1 MTAVPLA
8 LVALLMNGREPA
20 AVAESRLQAGSAAEA
35 VSGDGS
41 ASIVVSQVQAFA
53 TSENLLSS
61 VLAAERVDRPARK
74 VAKAIKVSGL
84 GTSTVVELS
93 VRDRDPAVALRL
105 TDAVGAEVVRQINE
119 KNHGAIRQRIREI
132 DKRVRK
138 LEGRLGPR
146 ARQASGPVPDI
157 GAANERGRVE
167 AEPSGVRSARSDP
180 KTRLPAPGTANG
192 RERVQAELSDLRS
205 NRSDLMTQL
214 TASGTASV
222 VQPAVLAPSRN
233 PVIMMAA
240 IAGLAGLVAGI
251 LVAVVTETLRPT
263 IPGQRRV
270 ARRLGVPLPGR
281 TGEGPA
287 QLADLGRRIRLAAR
301 KEDVDR
307 VALVGAPGPLPPEL
321 VSAVAAAVYG
331 DDTKVVSVR
340 PRHGGPGNGAPK
352 QGEPDEDAD
361 GDAPSLNSGGPG
373 GGSSTSVV
381 RTGGGASAVA
391 TRPAGASPTEIT
403 QPVAVRRV
411 CHVHAFEDVDPG
423 ADDTVGVV
431 VAVGPVTTV
440 AGLETVDDLVAASG
454 WPLLGVVA
462 TSRKATSK
470 RARRARKT

>member
-1 MTAVPLA
+1 MELDEVAARVFRSYWPLLAVMTAVPLA

-61 VLAAERVDRPARK
+61 VLAAERIDRPARK

-93 VRDRDPAVALRL
+93 VRDRDPAVARRL

-119 KNHGAIRQRIREI
+119 KNHGTIRRRIREI
-132 DKRVRK
+132 DRRVRK
-138 LEGRLGPR
+138 LEDRLGPL

-157 GAANERGRVE
+157 GAANE
-167 AEPSGVRSARSDP
+167 
-180 KTRLPAPGTANG
+180 

-222 VQPAVLAPSRN
+222 VQPAVIAPSRN
-233 PVIMMAA
+233 PMIMMAA
-240 IAGLAGLVAGI
+240 IAGLSGLVAGI

-270 ARRLGVPLPGR
+270 ARRLGVPLLGR

-470 RARRARKT
+470 RARRARKTKE

>member
-1 MTAVPLA
+1 MELDEVAARVFRSYWPLLAVMTAVPLA

-61 VLAAERVDRPARK
+61 VLAAERIDRPARK

-93 VRDRDPAVALRL
+93 VRDRDPAVARRL

-119 KNHGAIRQRIREI
+119 KNHGTIRRRIREI

-138 LEGRLGPR
+138 LEDRLGPL

-157 GAANERGRVE
+157 GAANE
-167 AEPSGVRSARSDP
+167 
-180 KTRLPAPGTANG
+180 

-222 VQPAVLAPSRN
+222 VQPAVIAPSRN
-233 PVIMMAA
+233 PMIMMAA
-240 IAGLAGLVAGI
+240 IAGLSGLVAGI

-270 ARRLGVPLPGR
+270 ARRLGVPLLGR

-352 QGEPDEDAD
+352 QGEPNEDAD

-403 QPVAVRRV
+403 QPVAVRRG

-470 RARRARKT
+470 RARRARKTKE

>member
-1 MTAVPLA
+1 MELDEVAARVFRSYWPLLAVMTAVPLA

-119 KNHGAIRQRIREI
+119 KNHGTIRRRIREI

-138 LEGRLGPR
+138 LEDRLVPL

-157 GAANERGRVE
+157 GAANE
-167 AEPSGVRSARSDP
+167 
-180 KTRLPAPGTANG
+180 

-222 VQPAVLAPSRN
+222 VQPAVIAPSRN
-233 PVIMMAA
+233 PMIMMAA

-270 ARRLGVPLPGR
+270 ARRLGVPLLGR

-352 QGEPDEDAD
+352 QGEPNEDAD

-470 RARRARKT
+470 RARRARKTKE

>member
-1 MTAVPLA
+1 MELDEVAARVFRSYWPLLAVMTAVPLA

-61 VLAAERVDRPARK
+61 VLAAERIDRPARK

-119 KNHGAIRQRIREI
+119 KNHGTIRRRIREI

-138 LEGRLGPR
+138 LEDRLGPL

-157 GAANERGRVE
+157 GAANE
-167 AEPSGVRSARSDP
+167 
-180 KTRLPAPGTANG
+180 

-270 ARRLGVPLPGR
+270 ARRLGVPLLGR

-340 PRHGGPGNGAPK
+340 PGHRGPGNGAPT
-352 QGEPDEDAD
+352 QGEPGGDAGGDAD

-470 RARRARKT
+470 RARRARKTKE

>member
-1 MTAVPLA
+1 MELDEVAARVFRSYWPLLAVMTAVPLA

-61 VLAAERVDRPARK
+61 VLAAERIDRPARK

-119 KNHGAIRQRIREI
+119 KNHGTIRRRIREI

-138 LEGRLGPR
+138 LEDRLGPL

-157 GAANERGRVE
+157 GAANE
-167 AEPSGVRSARSDP
+167 
-180 KTRLPAPGTANG
+180 

-222 VQPAVLAPSRN
+222 VQPAVIAPSRN
-233 PVIMMAA
+233 PMIMMAA

-270 ARRLGVPLPGR
+270 ARRLGVPLLGR

-470 RARRARKT
+470 RARRARKTKE

>member
-1 MTAVPLA
+1 MELDEVAARVFRSYWPLLAVMTAVPLA

-61 VLAAERVDRPARK
+61 VLAAERIDRPARK

-93 VRDRDPAVALRL
+93 VRDRDPAVARRL

-119 KNHGAIRQRIREI
+119 KNHGTIRRRIREI

-138 LEGRLGPR
+138 LEDRLGPL

-157 GAANERGRVE
+157 GAANE
-167 AEPSGVRSARSDP
+167 
-180 KTRLPAPGTANG
+180 

-222 VQPAVLAPSRN
+222 VQPAVIAPSRN
-233 PVIMMAA
+233 PMIMMAA

-270 ARRLGVPLPGR
+270 ARRLGVPLLGR

-352 QGEPDEDAD
+352 QGEPNEDAD

-403 QPVAVRRV
+403 QPVAVRRG

-470 RARRARKT
+470 RARRARKTKE

>member
-1 MTAVPLA
+1 MELDEVAARVFRSYWPLLAVMTAVPLA

-138 LEGRLGPR
+138 LEDRLGPL

-157 GAANERGRVE
+157 GAANE
-167 AEPSGVRSARSDP
+167 
-180 KTRLPAPGTANG
+180 

-251 LVAVVTETLRPT
+251 LVAVVTEMLRPT

-270 ARRLGVPLPGR
+270 ARRLGVPLLGR

-470 RARRARKT
+470 RARRARKTKE

>member
-1 MTAVPLA
+1 MELDEVAARVFRSYWPLLAVMTAVPLA

-61 VLAAERVDRPARK
+61 VLAAERIDRPARK

-93 VRDRDPAVALRL
+93 VRDRDPAVARRL

-138 LEGRLGPR
+138 LEDRLGPL

-157 GAANERGRVE
+157 GAANE
-167 AEPSGVRSARSDP
+167 
-180 KTRLPAPGTANG
+180 

-222 VQPAVLAPSRN
+222 VQPAVIAPSRN
-233 PVIMMAA
+233 PMIMMAA

-270 ARRLGVPLPGR
+270 ARRLGVPLLGR

-470 RARRARKT
+470 RARRARKTKE

>member
-1 MTAVPLA
+1 MELDEVAARVFRSYWPLLAVMTAVPLA

-61 VLAAERVDRPARK
+61 VLAAERIDRPARK

-93 VRDRDPAVALRL
+93 VRDRDPAVARRL

-138 LEGRLGPR
+138 LEDRLGPL

-157 GAANERGRVE
+157 GAANE
-167 AEPSGVRSARSDP
+167 
-180 KTRLPAPGTANG
+180 

-222 VQPAVLAPSRN
+222 VQPAVIAPSRN
-233 PVIMMAA
+233 PMIMMAA
-240 IAGLAGLVAGI
+240 IAGLSGLVAGI

-270 ARRLGVPLPGR
+270 ARRLGVPLLGR

-470 RARRARKT
+470 RARRARKTKE